1 MSRIWFSGDL
11 ETAAA
16 FWRIDRRDGV
26 TLGFTTHD
34 ADLWFDGLLHRA
46 APGMVPSSIRKS
58 AGFEADSAEV
68 RGTLTHEAISAEDLA
83 GGRFDGAFVRIGLV
97 DWETRERT
105 TLYTGTIGA
114 VSQEDGTFSAELASR
129 KEELARDPV
138 PRTSPSCR
146 ASFCGP
152 GCNLD
157 PQRFTREVSIAAV
170 DAEDTSLLL
179 GTTVD
184 PALFAGGSL
193 RWLEGP
199 YAGMT
204 MKIAGWMGDRLT
216 LGDPLDR
223 QPPPGTRAFLREG
236 CDHIEL
242 SAERLAPGRAD
253 NPEQS
258 AADPGRLNAPQDLPA
273 MPTVLAA
280 FELPCD
286 PATAGTGEARLFA
299 ALSSAGSNWSGAAL
313 FADRGDGALHPLG
326 PSGRKR
332 ATMGRATDALP
343 PMSPL
348 LFDRRSRLEVTL
360 VDAAMQLVAATT
372 RQLAEGANLAFLG
385 EEMIQF
391 ARATSLGNGRWRLE
405 GLLRGRGGTEGAVS
419 GHVAGENFV
428 LLDGSAVAL
437 DPALVGT
444 AMNRKVV
451 ALGRG
456 DAGPVTAP
464 LQASGLTLRPLAP
477 VHPRPAMLQDGTLRL
492 EWTRRARGNWVW
504 QDGIDV
510 PLMEHAES
518 YLVTAGPLA
527 APLASWTVSSSR
539 LDIPPGTLAHLA
551 ALAPGEILRVRQ
563 QGTYALSDPLPLFRL
578 P

>member
-83 GGRFDGAFVRIGLV
+83 EGRFDGAFVRIGLV

-184 PALFAGGSL
+184 LALFAGGSL

-204 MKIAGWMGDRLT
+204 MKIAGWTGDRLT

-236 CDHIEL
+236 CNHTLGTCGTRFGNAANFRGEPFLPGNDL
-242 SAERLAPGRAD
+242 LTRYPAP
-253 NPEQS
+253 
-258 AADPGRLNAPQDLPA
+258 AA
-273 MPTVLAA
+273 
-280 FELPCD
+280 
-286 PATAGTGEARLFA
+286 
-299 ALSSAGSNWSGAAL
+299 
-313 FADRGDGALHPLG
+313 
-326 PSGRKR
+326 
-332 ATMGRATDALP
+332 
-343 PMSPL
+343 
-348 LFDRRSRLEVTL
+348 
-360 VDAAMQLVAATT
+360 
-372 RQLAEGANLAFLG
+372 
-385 EEMIQF
+385 
-391 ARATSLGNGRWRLE
+391 
-405 GLLRGRGGTEGAVS
+405 
-419 GHVAGENFV
+419 
-428 LLDGSAVAL
+428 
-437 DPALVGT
+437 
-444 AMNRKVV
+444 
-451 ALGRG
+451 
-456 DAGPVTAP
+456 
-464 LQASGLTLRPLAP
+464 
-477 VHPRPAMLQDGTLRL
+477 
-492 EWTRRARGNWVW
+492 
-504 QDGIDV
+504 
-510 PLMEHAES
+510 
-518 YLVTAGPLA
+518 
-527 APLASWTVSSSR
+527 
-539 LDIPPGTLAHLA
+539 
-551 ALAPGEILRVRQ
+551 
-563 QGTYALSDPLPLFRL
+563 
-578 P
+578 